1 MILKLDLII
10 DQLRSFCPSF
20 GHRFAGAA
28 DFVKVQESTA
38 LPTPCGFVIPM
49 DDSPETS
56 GSQNAVR
63 QRIDEAFAVIVALDN
78 TSDERGQASAISVHS
93 IRAELWKALLG
104 WRPEKRYDGIV
115 YEGGNLMTVDRA
127 RLWWRFEFS
136 AFTQIGPGDGFEEG
150 ALQALPAFHGA
161 NLRFVVAEPG
171 DDQIEHSVPVPRTG
185 ELP

>member
-1 MILKLDLII
+1 MKLKLELII

-20 GHRFAGAA
+20 GLRVAGAA
-28 DFVKVQESTA
+28 EFAKVQENTA
-38 LPTPCGFVIPM
+38 LASPCAFVIPM
-49 DDSPETS
+49 DDSPEPS

-63 QRIDEAFAVIVALDN
+63 QDLDEAFAVIVALDN
-78 TSDERGQASAISVHS
+78 RSDERGQASGTSVHS
-93 IRAELWKALLG
+93 VRAELWKALLG

-136 AFTQIGPGDGFEEG
+136 AFTQIGPEDGFEEG

-161 NLRFVVAEPG
+161 NLRFVVADPG
-171 DDQIEHSVPVPRTG
+171 AGQIEHDVPVPRTG